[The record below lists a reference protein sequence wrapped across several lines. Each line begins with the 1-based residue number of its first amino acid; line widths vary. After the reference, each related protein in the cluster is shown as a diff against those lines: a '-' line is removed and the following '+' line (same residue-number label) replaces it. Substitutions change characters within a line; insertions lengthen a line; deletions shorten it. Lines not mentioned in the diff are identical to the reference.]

1 MKQRKY
7 PKNPDCP
14 LSKKEKIA
22 LDKALSDIEWKAY
35 LPLKHLTSAW
45 SEAIVTDYNKH
56 EIEIEVKSG
65 VDSQGSSYT
74 YDLTIKRSDFSL
86 VV

>member
-22 LDKALSDIEWKAY
+22 LDKVIDEIEWKAY
-35 LPLKHLTSAW
+35 LPLKHLSSGW
-45 SEAIVTDYNKH
+45 SDATVTEYDEC
-56 EIEIEVKSG
+56 EIEIEVKWG
-65 VDSQGSSYT
+65 VDSEGWSDNDYQ
-74 YDLTIKRSDFSL
+74 TIERSML
-86 VV
+86 L